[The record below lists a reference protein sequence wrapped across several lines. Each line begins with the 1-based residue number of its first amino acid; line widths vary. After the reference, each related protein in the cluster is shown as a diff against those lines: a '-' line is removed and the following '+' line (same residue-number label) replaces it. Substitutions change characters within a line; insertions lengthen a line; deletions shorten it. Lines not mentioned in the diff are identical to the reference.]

1 MIKDKNQISQL
12 QLILVQGQLLMVNKS
27 ALRVIPVLHP
37 RGIWFF
43 PYTAFSAI
51 KATKPHR
58 NSYNTMIAAFME
70 KMNNA
75 MNKESILLELGYRI
89 CFECVPILK

>member
-12 QLILVQGQLLMVNKS
+12 QLILFQGQLLMVNKS